1 LEVMIATFV
10 DCREEELVEEQ
21 HWQVV
26 PADAVV
32 HVKLLQASA
41 MVHVT

>member
-1 LEVMIATFV
+1 MIATLV

-21 HWQVV
+21 HWQVI

-32 HVKLLQASA
+32 HIDSLQASA
-41 MVHVT
+41 MVHIT